1 MSIGEDGAGSSPAA
15 ALMRLLHG
23 YRAAHALYLVA
34 RLDVAD
40 HLRDTAK
47 SSDVLAAETGTDG
60 PTLRRILRA
69 LTTLGVFTEDER
81 GHFRLTPMGTLLRRD
96 VPGSLRA
103 GVLLLMDEQGQ
114 RAWGALQ
121 YSVETGKSAFEH
133 VFGMGTFDYYSAH
146 PEAER
151 SQVHD
156 DAMAGFTAL
165 VTDAIVRAYDFSG
178 ARMVI
183 DVGGG
188 NGALLAAIL
197 RANPTM
203 CGTVY
208 DLPHVVAGVVE
219 VAKAAGVDDRCAV
232 VAGSFFESVPEGGDV
247 YILKRI
253 IHDWDDERAGA
264 ILTACRRAM
273 RPGTRLLVVDEVL
286 PRRADTADAAAAFL
300 LDLEMLV
307 MTSGG
312 RERTEDEFRSLLAA
326 SGFTLARVVP
336 VVRCLSIVE
345 ARTA

>member
-1 MSIGEDGAGSSPAA
+1 MSIGQDGGSPAA

-40 HLRDTAK
+40 HLRDAAK
-47 SSDVLAAETGTDG
+47 SSDMLAAETGTDG

-69 LTTLGVFTEDER
+69 LTSLGVFTEDER
-81 GHFRLTPMGTLLRRD
+81 GRFRLTPTGTLLRRD

-121 YSVETGKSAFEH
+121 YSVQTGKSAFEH
-133 VFGMGTFDYYSAH
+133 LFGMGPFDYYAAH

-197 RANPTM
+197 RANRTI

-208 DLPHVVAGVVE
+208 DLPHVIAGVAEVAG
-219 VAKAAGVDDRCAV
+219 AAGVDDRCAV

-273 RPGTRLLVVDEVL
+273 QPAARLLVVDEVL

-336 VVRCLSIVE
+336 VIRCLSIVE